1 MSFFIFYFFFLLL
14 FLVSEET
21 PSSTQQQQQQQQPQY
36 SNLSTDLMNLSLT
49 PTLFSQGS
57 AKGNQE
63 EEEAVPEVKLP
74 NIKFKLTPLLSHIT
88 ARGLS
93 VEYFFGRRTSLFP
106 DKMVSVQLVVTNR
119 GQKPIGNIKI
129 STEVLFLS
137 FSFSFFFFFF
147 FFFFSF
153 SFSFSFSPLF
163 FSSVGMTLTHCFV
176 FIFFRVLKNGLR

>member
-21 PSSTQQQQQQQQPQY
+21 PSSTQQQQQQQPQY

-129 STEVLFLS
+129 STEVFFLFPHSRHDCRS
-137 FSFSFFFFFF
+137 FACIYYYF
-147 FFFFSF
+147 
-153 SFSFSFSPLF
+153 LF
-163 FSSVGMTLTHCFV
+163 
-176 FIFFRVLKNGLR
+176 RALKNGPR